1 MLQRSCAINRDT
13 HDAFWQKQVIFAAQ
27 GPLHAYLNQS
37 ETAGGQ
43 FRTSNMWTAHIWT
56 WFWIWQRFVFEMG
69 ENWMYLHVSW
79 YILMHLGLR
88 KLLNVQSYSTLISFI
103 LTLFS
108 HHIVLIKKHVTSF
121 FFGRKKRSGIFYYHS
136 VDFKFVKSQ

>member
-13 HDAFWQKQVIFAAQ
+13 HDAFLQKQVIFAAQ
-27 GPLHAYLNQS
+27 GPLHAYFNQS

-43 FRTSNMWTAHIWT
+43 FRTIFDHD
-56 WFWIWQRFVFEMG
+56 FWIWQRFVFEMG

-88 KLLNVQSYSTLISFI
+88 KLLNVQSYTD
-103 LTLFS
+103 
-108 HHIVLIKKHVTSF
+108 IVYT
-121 FFGRKKRSGIFYYHS
+121 
-136 VDFKFVKSQ
+136 DFV